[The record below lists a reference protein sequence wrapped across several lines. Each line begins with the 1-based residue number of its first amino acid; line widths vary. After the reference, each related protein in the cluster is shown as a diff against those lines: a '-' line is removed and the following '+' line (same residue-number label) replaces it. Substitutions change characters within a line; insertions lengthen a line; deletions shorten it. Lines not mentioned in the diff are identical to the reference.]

1 MARRWPRFLLEEGQ
15 SVRGLKLAVS
25 SMLIA
30 GTAVGVAACGGG
42 GGSTG
47 TSGSTGTKSLTIYS
61 SLPLQGASGT
71 NSKALVNGI
80 KLALQQAGNKAGQFT
95 IKYQSL
101 DDSTAQTGKWDP
113 GQTSSDARKAA
124 QDKSTILY
132 IGEFNSGAS
141 AISIPILNR
150 AGIGQI
156 SPANTAVGLTSN
168 AAGASP
174 GEPQKYYPTGKRTYV
189 RVVPKDTVQGAALA
203 TVMKSDGCKKPY
215 ILNDKEVYGQGLAT
229 NTVASLKSAGI
240 PALGN
245 DGWDPKAAN
254 YRSVASKIAG
264 KGADCVLLSGITDN
278 NGVQLTK
285 DIAAGV
291 PKAKIY
297 GPDGLCESAWVDP
310 KKGGFPVSLDSRV
323 KCTVATLSPDKYPP
337 AGQKFFSDYKSTYND
352 QNPDPYALYGFETMS
367 LALDAINRA
376 GDQGNDRQAVIQQ
389 LFATKDRQ
397 SVLGTYS
404 IDQNGDTTTTDY
416 GLYKIDN
423 GQLAFDQVIKAS
435 T

>member
-1 MARRWPRFLLEEGQ
+1 
-15 SVRGLKLAVS
+15 VRGRRLAVS
-25 SMLIA
+25 SMLVA
-30 GTAVGVAACGGG
+30 GLAVGVAACGGG
-42 GGSTG
+42 GGGGS
-47 TSGSTGTKSLTIYS
+47 SGGSVSSKTLTIYS

-80 KLALQQAGNKAGQFT
+80 QLALAQNHNKAGQYSL
-95 IKYQSL
+95 KYQSL

-156 SPANTAVGLTSN
+156 SPANTAVGLT
-168 AAGASP
+168 ADVAGASP
-174 GEPQKYYPTGKRTYV
+174 GEPAKYYPTGKRTYV

-203 TVMKSDGCKKPY
+203 TVMKADGCKKPY

-229 NTVASLKSAGI
+229 NTSNSLKSGGI
-240 PALGN
+240 PPLGN

-264 KGADCVLLSGITDN
+264 KGADCVFLSGIVDN

-291 PKAKIY
+291 PNAKIY
-297 GPDGLCESAWVDP
+297 SPDGFCESGWVSP
-310 KKGGFPVSLDSRV
+310 KEGGVPTSIDNRLQ
-323 KCTVATLSPDKYPP
+323 CTVATLSPDSYPP
-337 AGQKFFSDYKSTYND
+337 EGKKFFSQYEAKYGKGNTN
-352 QNPDPYALYGFETMS
+352 PYAIYGYAAMS
-367 LALDAINRA
+367 LALDAIKRA
-376 GDQGNDRQAVIQQ
+376 GAKGNDRAAVIQQ
-389 LFATKDRQ
+389 LFATRNLP

-404 IDQNGDTTTTDY
+404 IDKNGDTSVTDY
-416 GLYKIDN
+416 GLYKVKN
-423 GQLAFDQVIKAS
+423 GEIAFDKVVKPQGA
-435 T
+435 

>member
-1 MARRWPRFLLEEGQ
+1 
-15 SVRGLKLAVS
+15 VRGLKLAVS
-25 SMLIA
+25 SVLVA
-30 GTAVGVAACGGG
+30 GLAAGVAACGGG
-42 GGSTG
+42 GSSSSTSASTG
-47 TSGSTGTKSLTIYS
+47 GSKTLTIYS
-61 SLPLQGASGT
+61 SLPLQGASRT
-71 NSKALVNGI
+71 NSEALVNGI
-80 KLALQQAGNKAGQFT
+80 KLALQQANNKAGQYT

-189 RVVPKDTVQGAALA
+189 RVVPKDTVQGAAVA

-229 NTVASLKSAGI
+229 NTSDSLKTQGI
-240 PALGN
+240 PPLGN
-245 DGWDPKAAN
+245 DGWDAKAAN

-264 KGADCVLLSGITDN
+264 KGADCVFMSGIVDN

-285 DIAAGV
+285 DLAAGI
-291 PKAKIY
+291 PNAKLY
-297 GPDGLCESAWVDP
+297 SPDGFCESGWVSP
-310 KKGGFPVSLDSRV
+310 KEGGVPTNLDSRLQ
-323 KCTVATLSPDKYPP
+323 CTVATLSPDSYPP
-337 AGQKFFSDYKSTYND
+337 AGKQFFQKYEAKYGKGNL
-352 QNPDPYALYGFETMS
+352 NPYAIYGYAAMS
-367 LALDAINRA
+367 LALDAIKRA
-376 GDQGNDRQAVIQQ
+376 GANGNNRDDVIKQ
-389 LFATKDRQ
+389 LFATKNLP

-404 IDQNGDTTTTDY
+404 IDQNGDTSVTDY
-416 GLYKIDN
+416 GLYKVKN
-423 GQLAFDQVIKAS
+423 GAIVFDKVVKPQGS
-435 T
+435 

>member
-1 MARRWPRFLLEEGQ
+1 M
-15 SVRGLKLAVS
+15 SVRGRWFAVAS
-25 SMLIA
+25 LVAAS
-30 GTAVGVAACGGG
+30 AVGVAACGGG
-42 GGSTG
+42 GGGGSTG
-47 TSGSTGTKSLTIYS
+47 GNVSGSTLTIYS
-61 SLPLQGASGT
+61 SFPLQGASKPQ
-71 NSKALVNGI
+71 SDALVNGI
-80 KLALQQAGNKAGQFT
+80 KLALKQNNNKAGKYT
-95 IKYQSL
+95 IKYTSL
-101 DDSTAQTGKWDP
+101 DDSTATAGKWDP
-113 GQTSSDARKAA
+113 GQVSTDARKAA

-132 IGEFNSGAS
+132 LGEFNSGAS

-156 SPANTAVGLTSN
+156 SPSNTAVGLTSN
-168 AAGASP
+168 VAGAEP
-174 GEPQKYYPTGKRTYV
+174 GEPDKYYPTGKRTYV
-189 RVVPKDTVQGAALA
+189 RVVPKDTVQAAALA
-203 TVMKSDGCKKPY
+203 TVMKQEGCKKPY

-240 PALGN
+240 PSLGN

-291 PKAKIY
+291 PNAKIY

-337 AGQKFFSDYKSTYND
+337 AGQKFFEDYKTTYGD
-352 QNPDPYALYGFETMS
+352 QNPDPYALYGYETMS
-367 LALDAINRA
+367 LALDAIKRA
-376 GDQGNDRQAVIQQ
+376 GDKGNDRQAVINA
-389 LFATKDRQ
+389 LFATKNRP

-404 IDQNGDTTTTDY
+404 IDQNGDTTNTDY
-416 GLYKIDN
+416 GLYSVDN
-423 GQLAFDQVIKAS
+423 GQIKFDQVIKAS

>member
-1 MARRWPRFLLEEGQ
+1 
-15 SVRGLKLAVS
+15 
-25 SMLIA
+25 
-30 GTAVGVAACGGG
+30 VGVAACGGG
-42 GGSTG
+42 GGGGSSSANV
-47 TSGSTGTKSLTIYS
+47 SGSSLTIYS
-61 SLPLQGASGT
+61 SFPLQGASKPQ
-71 NSKALVNGI
+71 SDALVNGI
-80 KLALQQAGNKAGQFT
+80 KLALKQANNKAGKFT
-95 IKYQSL
+95 INYSSL
-101 DDSTAQTGKWDP
+101 DDSTATAGKWDP
-113 GQTSSDARKAA
+113 GQVSTDARKAA
-124 QDKSTILY
+124 QDKNTILY
-132 IGEFNSGAS
+132 LGEFNSGAS
-141 AISIPILNR
+141 AISIPILNQ

-156 SPANTAVGLTSN
+156 SPSNTAVGLTSN
-168 AAGASP
+168 AAGAEP
-174 GEPQKYYPTGKRTYV
+174 GEPDKYYPTGKRTYV
-189 RVVPKDTVQGAALA
+189 RVVPKDTVQAAALA
-203 TVMKSDGCKKPY
+203 TVMKQEGCTKPY

-240 PALGN
+240 PSLGN

-337 AGQKFFSDYKSTYND
+337 AGQKFFQDYKTTYGD
-352 QNPDPYALYGFETMS
+352 QNPDPYALYGYETMS
-367 LALDAINRA
+367 LALDAIKRA
-376 GDQGNDRQAVIQQ
+376 GDKGNDRQAVIQQ

-423 GQLAFDQVIKAS
+423 GQLSFDQVIKAS

>member
-1 MARRWPRFLLEEGQ
+1 M
-15 SVRGLKLAVS
+15 SVRGRWFVVASLVGAS
-25 SMLIA
+25 AI
-30 GTAVGVAACGGG
+30 GVAACGGG
-42 GGSTG
+42 GGGSSTTG
-47 TSGSTGTKSLTIYS
+47 GVSGSTLTIYS
-61 SLPLQGASGT
+61 SFPLQGASRPQ
-71 NSKALVNGI
+71 SVALVNGI
-80 KLALQQAGNKAGQFT
+80 KLALKENNDKAGKFT
-95 IKYQSL
+95 IKYVSL
-101 DDSTAQTGKWDP
+101 DDSTATAGKWDP
-113 GQTSSDARKAA
+113 GQTSADARKAA

-132 IGEFNSGAS
+132 LGEFNSGAS

-156 SPANTAVGLTSN
+156 SPSNTAVGLTSN
-168 AAGASP
+168 VAGASP

-189 RVVPKDTVQGAALA
+189 RVVPKDTVQAAALA
-203 TVMKSDGCKKPY
+203 TVMKSDGCTKPY

-229 NTVASLKSAGI
+229 NAVASLKSAGI

-254 YRSVASKIAG
+254 YRSVASKING

-310 KKGGFPVSLDSRV
+310 KKGGFPASLDSRV
-323 KCTVATLSPDKYPP
+323 QCTVATLSPDKYPP
-337 AGQKFFSDYKSTYND
+337 AGRKFFADYKTTYGD
-352 QNPDPYALYGFETMS
+352 SNPDPYAVYGYETMS
-367 LALDAINRA
+367 LALDAIKRA
-376 GDQGNDRQAVIQQ
+376 GAQGNNRDAVIKQ

-404 IDQNGDTTTTDY
+404 IDQNGDTTNTNY
-416 GLYKIDN
+416 GLYKVVN
-423 GQLAFDQVIKAS
+423 GQIQFSKVIKAGAGAGA
-435 T
+435 

>member
-1 MARRWPRFLLEEGQ
+1 M
-15 SVRGLKLAVS
+15 RGLKLAVS
-25 SMLIA
+25 SMVIA
-30 GTAVGVAACGGG
+30 GMAVGVAACGGG

-229 NTVASLKSAGI
+229 NTSNSLKSAGI
-240 PALGN
+240 APLGN

-254 YRSVASKIAG
+254 YRSVASKLAG
-264 KGADCVLLSGITDN
+264 KGVDCVFLSGIVDN

-285 DIAAGV
+285 DIAAGI
-291 PKAKIY
+291 PNAKIY
-297 GPDGLCESAWVDP
+297 APDGFCESGWVSP
-310 KKGGFPVSLDSRV
+310 KEGGVPTSLDSRLQ
-323 KCTVATLSPDKYPP
+323 CTVATLSPDSYPP
-337 AGQKFFSDYKSTYND
+337 QGKKFFTQYEAKYGKGNTN
-352 QNPDPYALYGFETMS
+352 PYAIYGYAAMS
-367 LALDAINRA
+367 LALDAIKRA
-376 GDQGNDRQAVIQQ
+376 GAKGNDRAAVIQQ
-389 LFATKDRQ
+389 LFATRNLP

-404 IDQNGDTTTTDY
+404 IDKNGDTSVTDY
-416 GLYKIDN
+416 GLYKVKN
-423 GQLAFDQVIKAS
+423 GQIVFDKVVKPQGA
-435 T
+435 

>member
-1 MARRWPRFLLEEGQ
+1 
-15 SVRGLKLAVS
+15 VRGRRLVVS
-25 SMLIA
+25 SMAVA
-30 GTAVGVAACGGG
+30 GLAVGVAACGGG
-42 GGSTG
+42 GGGGSS
-47 TSGSTGTKSLTIYS
+47 SGASVSGKSLAIYS

-80 KLALQQAGNKAGQFT
+80 QLALSQNNNKAGQFT

-113 GQTSSDARKAA
+113 GQTSADARKAA
-124 QDKSTILY
+124 QDSSTILY

-174 GEPQKYYPTGKRTYV
+174 GEPEKYYPTGKRTYV
-189 RVVPKDTVQGAALA
+189 RVVPKDTVQGAAVA
-203 TVMKSDGCKKPY
+203 TVMQSDGCKKPY

-229 NTVASLKSAGI
+229 NTSDSLKGEGI
-240 PALGN
+240 PSLGN

-264 KGADCVLLSGITDN
+264 KGADCVFLSGIVDN

-291 PKAKIY
+291 PNAKIY
-297 GPDGLCESAWVDP
+297 APDGFCESGWVSP
-310 KKGGFPVSLDSRV
+310 KEGGAPTSLDSRLQ
-323 KCTVATLSPDKYPP
+323 CTVATLSPDSYPP
-337 AGQKFFSDYKSTYND
+337 EGKKFFTQYETKYGKGNTN
-352 QNPDPYALYGFETMS
+352 PYAIYGYAAMS
-367 LALDAINRA
+367 LAIDAIKRA
-376 GDQGNDRQAVIQQ
+376 GANGSNRQDVINA
-389 LFATKDRQ
+389 LFATKNLP

-404 IDQNGDTTTTDY
+404 IDKNGDTSVTDY
-416 GLYKIDN
+416 GLYSVKN
-423 GQLAFDQVIKAS
+423 GEIVFDKVVKPKGA
-435 T
+435 

>member
-1 MARRWPRFLLEEGQ
+1 
-15 SVRGLKLAVS
+15 
-25 SMLIA
+25 MLIA
-30 GTAVGVAACGGG
+30 GVAVGVAACGGG
-42 GGSTG
+42 GGSS

-80 KLALQQAGNKAGQFT
+80 KLALAQNNNKAGQFT
-95 IKYQSL
+95 LKYQSL

-113 GQTSSDARKAA
+113 GQTSADARKAA

-168 AAGASP
+168 VAGASP

-229 NTVASLKSAGI
+229 NTSDSLKAQGI
-240 PALGN
+240 PPLGN
-245 DGWDPKAAN
+245 DGWDAKAAN

-264 KGADCVLLSGITDN
+264 KGADCVFLSGIVDN

-291 PKAKIY
+291 PNAKIY
-297 GPDGLCESAWVDP
+297 APDGFCESGWVSP
-310 KKGGFPVSLDSRV
+310 KEGGVPTSLDSRLQ
-323 KCTVATLSPDKYPP
+323 CTVATLSPDSYPP
-337 AGQKFFSDYKSTYND
+337 SGKKFFSQYQAKYGKGNTN
-352 QNPDPYALYGFETMS
+352 PYAIYGYAAMS
-367 LALDAINRA
+367 LAIDAIKRA
-376 GDQGNDRQAVIQQ
+376 GANGNNRQDVINQ
-389 LFATKDRQ
+389 LFATKNLP

-404 IDQNGDTTTTDY
+404 IDKNGDTSVTDY
-416 GLYKIDN
+416 GLYGVKN
-423 GQLAFDQVIKAS
+423 GEIVFSKVIKPQGA
-435 T
+435 

>member
-1 MARRWPRFLLEEGQ
+1 M
-15 SVRGLKLAVS
+15 RGLKLAVS

-30 GTAVGVAACGGG
+30 GVAVGVAACGGG
-42 GGSTG
+42 GGSS
-47 TSGSTGTKSLTIYS
+47 TSGSTGSKSLTIYS

-80 KLALQQAGNKAGQFT
+80 KLALQQANNKAGSYT
-95 IKYQSL
+95 LKYQSL

-174 GEPQKYYPTGKRTYV
+174 GEPEKYYPTGKRTYV
-189 RVVPKDTVQGAALA
+189 RVVPKDTVQGAAVA

-229 NTVASLKSAGI
+229 NTSDSLKSAGI
-240 PALGN
+240 APLGN

-254 YRSVASKIAG
+254 YRSVASKLAG
-264 KGADCVLLSGITDN
+264 KGVDCVFLSGIVDN

-285 DIAAGV
+285 DIAAGI

-297 GPDGLCESAWVDP
+297 SPDGFCESGWVSP
-310 KKGGFPVSLDSRV
+310 KEGGVPTSLDSRLQ
-323 KCTVATLSPDKYPP
+323 CTVATLSPDSYPP
-337 AGQKFFSDYKSTYND
+337 QGKKFFSQYEAKYGKGNTN
-352 QNPDPYALYGFETMS
+352 PYAIYGYAAMS
-367 LALDAINRA
+367 LGIDAIKRA
-376 GDQGNDRQAVIQQ
+376 GAKGNDRAAVIQQ
-389 LFATKDRQ
+389 LFATKNLP
-397 SVLGTYS
+397 SVLGTFS
-404 IDQNGDTTTTDY
+404 IDQNGDTSVTDY
-416 GLYKIDN
+416 GLYKVKN
-423 GQLAFDQVIKAS
+423 GEIVFGKVVKPQGA
-435 T
+435 

>member
-1 MARRWPRFLLEEGQ
+1 M
-15 SVRGLKLAVS
+15 V
-25 SMLIA
+25 IA
-30 GTAVGVAACGGG
+30 GMAVGVAACGGG

-229 NTVASLKSAGI
+229 NTSNSLKTQGI
-240 PALGN
+240 PPLGN
-245 DGWDPKAAN
+245 DGWDAKAAN

-264 KGADCVLLSGITDN
+264 KGADCVFMSGIVDN

-285 DIAAGV
+285 DLAAGI
-291 PKAKIY
+291 PNAKLY
-297 GPDGLCESAWVDP
+297 SPDGFCESGWVSP
-310 KKGGFPVSLDSRV
+310 KEGGVPTNLDSRLQ
-323 KCTVATLSPDKYPP
+323 CTVATLSPDSYPP
-337 AGQKFFSDYKSTYND
+337 TGKQFFQKYEAKYGKGNTN
-352 QNPDPYALYGFETMS
+352 PYATYGYAAMN
-367 LALDAINRA
+367 LALDAIKRA
-376 GDQGNDRQAVIQQ
+376 GANGNNRQDVINQ
-389 LFATKDRQ
+389 LFATKNLP

-404 IDQNGDTTTTDY
+404 IDKNGDTSVTDY
-416 GLYKIDN
+416 GLYKVKN
-423 GQLAFDQVIKAS
+423 GAIVFDKVVKPQAG
-435 T
+435 

>member
-1 MARRWPRFLLEEGQ
+1 M
-15 SVRGLKLAVS
+15 RGLKFAVS

-30 GTAVGVAACGGG
+30 GIAVGVAACGGG

-47 TSGSTGTKSLTIYS
+47 TSGSTGSKTLTIYS

-80 KLALQQAGNKAGQFT
+80 KLALAQNNNKAGQFT
-95 IKYQSL
+95 LKYQSL

-113 GQTSSDARKAA
+113 GQTSADARKAA
-124 QDKSTILY
+124 QDKTTILY

-189 RVVPKDTVQGAALA
+189 RVVPKDTVQGAAVA

-229 NTVASLKSAGI
+229 NTSDSLKAQGI

-245 DGWDPKAAN
+245 DGWDAKAAN
-254 YRSVASKIAG
+254 YRSVASKING
-264 KGADCVLLSGITDN
+264 KGADCVFLSGIVDN

-291 PKAKIY
+291 PNAKIY
-297 GPDGLCESAWVDP
+297 APDGFCESGWVSP
-310 KKGGFPVSLDSRV
+310 KEGGVPTSLDS
-323 KCTVATLSPDKYPP
+323 KLQCTVATLSPDSYPP
-337 AGQKFFSDYKSTYND
+337 SGKKFFQQYQAKYGKGNTN
-352 QNPDPYALYGFETMS
+352 PYAIYGYAAMS
-367 LALDAINRA
+367 LAIDAIKRA
-376 GDQGNDRQAVIQQ
+376 GANGNNRQDVINQ
-389 LFATKDRQ
+389 LFATKNLP

-404 IDQNGDTTTTDY
+404 IDKNGDTSVTDY
-416 GLYKIDN
+416 GLYKVKN
-423 GQLAFDQVIKAS
+423 GNIVFSKVIKPTGA
-435 T
+435 

>member
-1 MARRWPRFLLEEGQ
+1 
-15 SVRGLKLAVS
+15 VRGLKFAVS
-25 SMLIA
+25 SMLVA
-30 GTAVGVAACGGG
+30 GMAVGVAACGGG
-42 GGSTG
+42 GGSTS

-80 KLALQQAGNKAGQFT
+80 KLALQQAGNKAGQYT

-156 SPANTAVGLTSN
+156 SPANTAVGLTSSE
-168 AAGASP
+168 AGASP

-189 RVVPKDTVQGAALA
+189 RVVPKDTIQGAAVA
-203 TVMKSDGCKKPY
+203 TVMQTDGCKKPY

-229 NTVASLKSAGI
+229 NTSDSLKKAGI
-240 PALGN
+240 PPLGN

-264 KGADCVLLSGITDN
+264 KGTDCVFLSGIVDN

-291 PKAKIY
+291 PNAKIY
-297 GPDGLCESAWVDP
+297 APDGFCESGWVSP
-310 KKGGFPVSLDSRV
+310 KEGGVPTSLDS
-323 KCTVATLSPDKYPP
+323 KLQCTVATLDPGSYPP
-337 AGQKFFSDYKSTYND
+337 AGKKFFQQYQAKYGKGNTN
-352 QNPDPYALYGFETMS
+352 PYAIYGYAAMN
-367 LALDAINRA
+367 LALDAIKRA
-376 GDQGNDRQAVIQQ
+376 GANGNNRQDVINA
-389 LFATKDRQ
+389 LFSTKNLP

-404 IDQNGDTTTTDY
+404 IDKNGDTSITDY
-416 GLYKIDN
+416 GLYSVKN
-423 GQLAFDQVIKAS
+423 GEITFSKVVKPQGA
-435 T
+435 